1 MATFRVPE
9 DVSVDAFFSE
19 HVPSQYGD
27 LIAGADLSSLKGKE
41 ITIQFDISG
50 KQYCLKIKDGSNL
63 EVIKGG
69 IDKPMLTLSLTEQ
82 DWRDSVTGKIE
93 GLIDQFTDP
102 AQIADVKRLN
112 TLSSTKGACTMEIKK
127 SDGSK
132 IPFTMIFNGEDKPSV
147 TLNLD
152 LPDWIAMQKKETTGQ
167 ALFMN
172 GKLKFTGDM
181 VLLMKLQTMM

>member
-1 MATFRVPE
+1 MAMFRVPD
-9 DVSVDAFFSE
+9 DVTVDAFFNE
-19 HVPSQYGD
+19 YVPSQFGD

-41 ITIQFDISG
+41 VTLQFNISG
-50 KQYCLKIKDGSNL
+50 KQYCLKITDGTKL

-69 IDKPMLTLSLTEQ
+69 VDKAMLTLSLSEN

-102 AQIADVKRLN
+102 AQIADAKRFN
-112 TLSSTKGACTMEIKK
+112 ALSTTKGACTMEIKK
-127 SDGSK
+127 GDGSN
-132 IPFTMIFNGEDKPSV
+132 IPVTMIFNGEDKPTV